1 MKIGML
7 SRWNT
12 ACGVSLHAELIGRE
26 WIKMGHSLT
35 VFAPNNIRPVKED
48 EEYVIRC
55 YSDEGDHKKTFFHP
69 EPFGDIDYDILVA
82 EMVEWVPLEP
92 LRKIFPEIRKKAKT
106 VYVVHERKLPTNPMF
121 YDFEW
126 DAIVCFDERYKR
138 QWSNFEDKTHI
149 IPYPAGYLRRRNKQE
164 ARKKLGLPPNVKII
178 FSYGWAPEL
187 HVFPILPSL
196 QELSKQLSFVYLVLA
211 DPEYTTKEIEKLR
224 NYEFIEL
231 RPELPP
237 IDRIFTHLHAS
248 DIYLI
253 HKQKEEVREGEAV
266 VPSAILMCIGA
277 STPIVTS
284 DTEFVWFLD
293 KEVIKYSNRAELE
306 RVIAGILTGEMDIG
320 NTLKAAKEYAI
331 SHSPK
336 IIANDF
342 IKLFKRLNLIRLNLI

>member
-1 MKIGML
+1 MEIAML

-12 ACGVSLHAELIGRE
+12 ACGASLHAELIGRE
-26 WIKMGHSLT
+26 WIKSGHTLT
-35 VFAPNNIRPVKED
+35 VFAPNSIRPVKED
-48 EEYVIRC
+48 EDYVIRC
-55 YSDEGDHKKTFFHP
+55 YSDEVHHTGTFFHP
-69 EPFGDIDYDILVA
+69 EPFLDTDYDILLA
-82 EMVEWVPLEP
+82 EGVEWVPLKP
-92 LRKIFPEIRKKAKT
+92 LREIFPEIRKKAKT
-106 VYVVHERKLPTNPMF
+106 IYVVHERKPLTNPMF

-138 QWSNFEDKTHI
+138 QWSNFEDKIHI
-149 IPYPAGYLRRRNKQE
+149 IPYPAGYLGRENKQE
-164 ARKKLGLPPNVKII
+164 ARKKLGLPSNAKII

-231 RPELPP
+231 RHELPP
-237 IDRIFTHLHAS
+237 MERIFTYLHAS

-253 HKQKEEVREGEAV
+253 HKQKEEVRVGEAMV
-266 VPSAILMCIGA
+266 SSSILMCIG
-277 STPIVTS
+277 SLTPTVTS
-284 DTEFVWFLD
+284 DTEFVRFLD
-293 KEVIKYSNRAELE
+293 REVIKYSNPPELE

-320 NTLKAAKEYAI
+320 KTLKAVKEYAI

-342 IKLFKRLNLIRLNLI
+342 IELFKR